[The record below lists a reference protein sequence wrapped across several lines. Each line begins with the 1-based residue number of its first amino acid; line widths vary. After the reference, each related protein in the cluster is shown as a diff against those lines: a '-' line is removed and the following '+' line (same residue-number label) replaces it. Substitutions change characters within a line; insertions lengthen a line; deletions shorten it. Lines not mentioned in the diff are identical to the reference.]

1 MIGSKVIMYD
11 IYKLLPLTNVIYHVA
26 TFKKYQEAI
35 TFINLY
41 NDLRNGEKLI
51 LRVYNGLDNAC
62 HTEVSNNEYFK
73 IYK

>member
-1 MIGSKVIMYD
+1 MIGSKLIMFD

-26 TFKKYQEAI
+26 TFKRYAEAV

-41 NDLRNGEKLI
+41 KDIINGEKLI
-51 LRVYNGLDNAC
+51 LRVYNGCDKGCYNI
-62 HTEVSNNEYFK
+62 VSNNEYFK